1 MAKDTTISFF
11 ICQKYT
17 LFLNHHPFCA
27 SKKHK
32 FQLFMKRILLFTVA
46 VITALTIQA
55 QHKITGKVVD
65 KQSGETLPG
74 VTVKLLKTDSTMVKG
89 VLTDEDGHF
98 DVTTEDG
105 RYIVQLTSV
114 GYESYTKRVTVSG
127 KDNAMGTI
135 SLKADAIMLDEAVV
149 TAQAAK
155 VTLRKDTFVYNAN
168 AFRTPEG
175 STIEELV
182 KRLPG
187 AQIDDQGKITINGK
201 EVKKIKLDGKEFMT
215 GDTQTALKNLPTD
228 IVNQIKA
235 YDEKSDLTRISGI
248 EDGNEE
254 TVLDFGVKPGMNRGL
269 MGNADLAAG
278 TKDRYAGRIMGGKF
292 DEKMTAIVMLNANN
306 TNDMGFPGGGG
317 GFRGGM
323 GRQGLTA
330 NKMAGVNINY
340 EPNQNFKWDGS
351 IRWNHSDGDA
361 LSRQS
366 TQNFYSRG
374 NSYSNS
380 LNQNYSRGNR
390 WNGQMRIEWQI
401 DPLTNI
407 LFRPTFSYNG
417 NDQLSSGT
425 SASFKSD
432 PYQYVDDPL
441 GVGSIARMLAIS
453 DTIVVNSGLNSSIN
467 YTTSTSL
474 NGTLQLNRRLSS
486 LGRNVTLVLGGSYGE
501 NKGNQF
507 QTDLSHF
514 YQLKDALG
522 NDSILRTNRYNLTPT
537 KNWNYNARLTYSE
550 PLLPRTY
557 LQFSYEFQY
566 RYQKS
571 DRSTYDFAGYDFD
584 DITAGYR
591 GWDNYL
597 MRLTNPLE
605 DYRSESLSRFSE
617 YKNYIH
623 TAEVMLRIVRD
634 SYNFNIGVQ
643 MIPQTSKFVQ
653 RYLGVETDT
662 TRTVFNITPTA
673 DFRWKISDVSQ
684 LRINYRG
691 QTGQPSMS
699 DLLDI
704 TDDSNPMNITKGNPG
719 LKPSFTNNFRLQ
731 YNNYFTSHQ
740 QSVMANL
747 NFRMT
752 SNSISNKVSYDDNTG
767 VRTTRPENINGNW
780 STQGFL
786 VYNASIDSAG
796 YFNINTFTNLSYENK
811 VGFVD
816 MKTYNTNGTLKSTSK
831 TFGLSERIGLSYRDQ
846 WIEIEPN
853 GSFNYNRSRNSVKKD
868 ADLDTWTFSYGLSAN
883 VTMPW
888 GTRLASDISMN
899 SRRGFSD
906 ASLNTNELIWN
917 AQISQSFLRGNALTV
932 SLQFYDILNR
942 QSNLTRTINEMMRSD
957 TEYNSIHQYAM
968 LHVIYRLNI
977 FGGRQGGRGR
987 GGFGGFGGGMP
998 MPPGGFGGGRPGG
1011 GGGFGGGRPR
1021 F

>member
-1 MAKDTTISFF
+1 MKKVQLLLMA
-11 ICQKYT
+11 
-17 LFLNHHPFCA
+17 
-27 SKKHK
+27 
-32 FQLFMKRILLFTVA
+32 LL
-46 VITALTIQA
+46 IALSVNA
-55 QHKITGKVVD
+55 QRAITGQVID
-65 KQSGETLPG
+65 KESSETVPMA
-74 VTVKLLKTDSTMVKG
+74 TVKLLKTDSTMVSG
-89 VLTDEDGHF
+89 ILSDDEGNF
-98 DVTTEDG
+98 KIEAPANG
-105 RYIVQLTSV
+105 QYILQITSV
-114 GYESYTKRVTVSG
+114 GYKDYTQRVQVKDG
-127 KDNAMGTI
+127 KDMPLGTI
-135 SLKADAIMLDEAVV
+135 KLKADAIALGEAVV

-155 VTLRKDTFVYNAN
+155 VTLRADTFVYNAS

-182 KRLPG
+182 RRLPG

-201 EVKKIKLDGKEFMT
+201 EVKKIKIDGKEFMT

-235 YDEKSDLTRISGI
+235 YDEKSDLSRISGI

-269 MGNADLAAG
+269 MSNIDVAAG
-278 TKDRYAGRIMGGKF
+278 TEHRYASRIMGGKF
-292 DEKMTAIVMLNANN
+292 DEKMTAIVMFNANN

-330 NKMAGVNINY
+330 NKMVGININY
-340 EPNQNFKWDGS
+340 EPNKDFKWDGS

-361 LSRQS
+361 ATRQS
-366 TQNFYSRG
+366 SQNFYTTVGSF
-374 NSYSNS
+374 SNS

-390 WNGQMRIEWQI
+390 WNGQMRIEWQA
-401 DPLTNI
+401 DSMTNI
-407 LFRPTFSYNG
+407 MFRPTFSYNG
-417 NDQLSSGT
+417 NDQTSDGN
-425 SASFKSD
+425 SASFSVD
-432 PYQYVDDPL
+432 PYLYVDDPL
-441 GVGSIARMLAIS
+441 SPENLAYMLS
-453 DTIVVNSGLNSSIN
+453 VNDTSVVNSRNNSSIN

-474 NGTLQLNRRLSS
+474 GGTLQLNRRLSS
-486 LGRNVTLVLGGSYGE
+486 MGRNITLVLGANYSE

-507 QTDLSHF
+507 QTNLSHL
-514 YQLKDALG
+514 YQIKDVLG
-522 NDSILRTNRYNLTPT
+522 NDSILQTNRYNLTPT
-537 KNWNYNARLTYSE
+537 KNWNYNIRLTYSE
-550 PLLPRTY
+550 PIMPRTY

-571 DRSTYDFAGYDFD
+571 DRSTYDLDTYDFSG
-584 DITAGYR
+584 ITTSYR

-597 MRLTNPLE
+597 SRLTSPLD
-605 DYRSESLSRFSE
+605 DYLSVPLSRFSE

-634 SYNFNIGVQ
+634 NYNFNVGVQ

-653 RYLGVETDT
+653 RYQGVETDT

-704 TDDSNPMNITKGNPG
+704 TDNSDPMNITKGNPG

-731 YNNYFTSHQ
+731 YNNYFPSHQ
-740 QSVMANL
+740 QSLMANL

-752 SNSISNKVSYDDNTG
+752 SNSIANMITYDPKTG
-767 VRTTRPENINGNW
+767 GRTSRPENINGNW
-780 STQGFL
+780 SAQGFF

-796 YFNINTFTNLSYENK
+796 YFNINTFTNLSYNNS
-811 VGFVD
+811 VGYANLNRSAD
-816 MKTYNTNGTLKSTSK
+816 ATKSTTK
-831 TFGLSERIGLSYRDQ
+831 TFGLMERIGLSYRDE
-846 WIEIEPN
+846 WFEIEPN
-853 GSFNYNRSRNSVKKD
+853 GSFNYNRSRNSIQET
-868 ADLDTWTFSYGLSAN
+868 ANLDTWTFSYGLSAN

-888 GTRLASDISMN
+888 GTRIASDIGMN

-906 ASLNTNELIWN
+906 ESMNTNELIWN
-917 AQISQSFLRGNALTV
+917 AQISQSFLRGNALTL

-942 QSNLTRTINEMMRSD
+942 QSNFTRTINEMMRSD
-957 TEYNSIHQYAM
+957 TEYNSVHQYAM
-968 LHVIYRLNI
+968 LRVIYRLNI
-977 FGGRQGGRGR
+977 FGGQGGGFGFGGGGRPGGRGQ
-987 GGFGGFGGGMP
+987 GGGFGGGRP
-998 MPPGGFGGGRPGG
+998 GGGFGGGRPGG
-1011 GGGFGGGRPR
+1011 GGGFGGPGR

>member
-1 MAKDTTISFF
+1 
-11 ICQKYT
+11 
-17 LFLNHHPFCA
+17 
-27 SKKHK
+27 
-32 FQLFMKRILLFTVA
+32 MKRFLLFTLLA
-46 VITALTIQA
+46 IATLTIHA

-65 KQSGETLPG
+65 NQTGEPLIA
-74 VTVKLLKTDSTMVKG
+74 VTVKLLKSDSTMLKG
-89 VLTDEDGHF
+89 VLTDDDGKF
-98 DVTTEDG
+98 SVESVNG
-105 RYIVQLTSV
+105 RYIVQITSV
-114 GYESYTKRVTVSG
+114 GYKNYTKRINVSD
-127 KDNAMGTI
+127 KDVAMGTI
-135 SLKADAIMLDEAVV
+135 GIKADAITLEETVV

-155 VTLRKDTFVYNAN
+155 VTLKKDTFIYNAS

-201 EVKKIKLDGKEFMT
+201 EVKKIKIDGKEFMT

-330 NKMAGVNINY
+330 NKMVGVNLNY

-361 LSRQS
+361 TTRQAS
-366 TQNFYSRG
+366 QNFFTTAGSF
-374 NSYSNS
+374 SNS
-380 LNQNYSRGNR
+380 LSQNYSRGNR
-390 WNGQMRIEWQI
+390 WNGQMRIEWQAN
-401 DPLTNI
+401 PMTNI
-407 LFRPTFSYNG
+407 MFRPTFSYNG
-417 NDQLSSGT
+417 NDQISSSN
-425 SASFKSD
+425 SASFSVD
-432 PYQYVDDPL
+432 PYLYVNDPL
-441 GVGSIARMLAIS
+441 SPESISRMLVLN
-453 DTIVVNSGLNSSIN
+453 DTSVVNSRRNSSIN

-474 NGTLQLNRRLSS
+474 GGTLQLNRRLSS
-486 LGRNVTLVLGGSYGE
+486 MGRNITLVLGTNYSE

-507 QTDLSHF
+507 QTSQTHL
-514 YQLKDALG
+514 YQIG
-522 NDSILRTNRYNLTPT
+522 DSIQRTNRYSLTPT
-537 KNWNYNARLTYSE
+537 KNWNYNIRLTYSE

-571 DRSTYDFAGYDFD
+571 DRSTFNLDMYNFD
-584 DITAGYR
+584 NVTADYR
-591 GWDNYL
+591 EWDNYL
-597 MRLTNPLE
+597 SLLNKPLE
-605 DYRSESLSRFSE
+605 NYLSVPLSRYSE

-634 SYNFNIGVQ
+634 NYNFNVGVQ
-643 MIPQTSKFVQ
+643 MIPQSSKFVQ
-653 RYLGVETDT
+653 RYQGVETDT

-704 TDDSNPMNITKGNPG
+704 TDDSDPMNITKGNPG
-719 LKPSFTNNFRLQ
+719 LKPSFTNNFRLM

-740 QSVMANL
+740 QSVMANI
-747 NFRMT
+747 NFRTT
-752 SNSISNKVSYDDNTG
+752 SNSIANMVTYDPKTG
-767 VRTTRPENINGNW
+767 GRTSKPENINGNW
-780 STQGFL
+780 SAQGFF
-786 VYNASIDSAG
+786 VYNASIDSTG
-796 YFNINTFTNLSYENK
+796 YFNINTFTNLSYNNS
-811 VGFVD
+811 VGYANLNRS
-816 MKTYNTNGTLKSTSK
+816 TEATKSTTK
-831 TFGLSERIGLSYRDQ
+831 TFGLSERLGLSYRDQ
-846 WIEIEPN
+846 WFEIEPN
-853 GSFNYNRSRNSVKKD
+853 GSFNYNRSRNSIQEN
-868 ADLDTWTFSYGLSAN
+868 ANLDTWTYSYGLSAN
-883 VTMPW
+883 VTLPW

-906 ASLNTNELIWN
+906 ESMNTNELIWN

-942 QSNLTRTINEMMRSD
+942 QSNLTRTINEIMRSD

-968 LHVIYRLNI
+968 LHVIYRFNA

-987 GGFGGFGGGMP
+987 GGFGGGMP
-998 MPPGGFGGGRPGG
+998 MPGGGGFGGGRPGG
-1011 GGGFGGGRPR
+1011 GGFGGGGFGGGQRR

>member
-1 MAKDTTISFF
+1 
-11 ICQKYT
+11 
-17 LFLNHHPFCA
+17 
-27 SKKHK
+27 
-32 FQLFMKRILLFTVA
+32 MKRILLMIVS

-55 QHKITGKVVD
+55 QHKVTGTVVD
-65 KQSGETLPG
+65 NQSGETVPMA
-74 VTVKLLKTDSTMVKG
+74 TVKLLKTDSTMVKG
-89 VLTDEDGHF
+89 VLSDEDGNF
-98 DVTTEDG
+98 NLEAPSNGT
-105 RYIVQLTSV
+105 YIVQITSV
-114 GYESYTKRVTVSG
+114 GYKPYTKRVSVSG
-127 KDNAMGTI
+127 KDVAMGSVGVKT
-135 SLKADAIMLDEAVV
+135 DAIILEETVV

-155 VTLRKDTFVYNAN
+155 VTLRADTFVYNAS

-182 KRLPG
+182 RRLPG

-201 EVKKIKLDGKEFMT
+201 EAKKIKIDGKEFMT

-235 YDEKSDLTRISGI
+235 YDEKSDLARISGI

-278 TKDRYAGRIMGGKF
+278 TKHRYASRIMGGKF
-292 DEKMTAIVMLNANN
+292 DDKMTAIAMLNANN

-330 NKMAGVNINY
+330 NKMVGININY
-340 EPNQNFKWDGS
+340 EPNKDFKWDGS

-361 LSRQS
+361 ATRQS
-366 TQNFYSRG
+366 SQNFYTTVGSF
-374 NSYSNS
+374 SNS
-380 LNQNYSRGNR
+380 LSQNYSRGNR
-390 WNGQMRIEWQI
+390 WNGQMRIEWQA
-401 DPLTNI
+401 DSVTNI
-407 LFRPTFSYNG
+407 MFRPTFSYNG
-417 NDQLSSGT
+417 NDQTSTSN
-425 SASFKSD
+425 SASFSVD
-432 PYQYVDDPL
+432 PYLYVDDPL
-441 GVGSIARMLAIS
+441 SAESLARMLAVN
-453 DTIVVNSGLNSSIN
+453 DTSVVNNRINSSIN

-474 NGTLQLNRRLSS
+474 GGTLQLNRRLSS
-486 LGRNVTLVLGGSYGE
+486 MGRNVTLVLGGNYSE

-507 QTDLSHF
+507 QSNLSHL
-514 YQLKDALG
+514 YQIKNMLG
-522 NDSILRTNRYNLTPT
+522 GDSILQTNRYNLTPT
-537 KNWNYNARLTYSE
+537 KNWNYNIRLTYSE
-550 PLLPRTY
+550 PILPRTY

-571 DRSTYDFAGYDFD
+571 DRSTYDLDEYDFTN
-584 DITAGYR
+584 ISAGYR
-591 GWDNYL
+591 GWDAYL
-597 MRLTNPLE
+597 SHLTNPLS
-605 DYRSESLSRFSE
+605 DYLSVPLSRFSE

-623 TAEVMLRIVRD
+623 TAEVMLRIVRND
-634 SYNFNIGVQ
+634 YNFNIGVQ
-643 MIPQTSKFVQ
+643 MVPQSSKFSQ
-653 RYLGVETDT
+653 RYLGVTTDT

-704 TDDSNPMNITKGNPG
+704 TDNSDPMNITKGNPG
-719 LKPSFTNNFRLQ
+719 LKPSFTNNFRLM

-752 SNSISNKVSYDDNTG
+752 SNSIANMVTYDPKTG
-767 VRTTRPENINGNW
+767 GKISRPENINGNW
-780 STQGFL
+780 SAQGFF
-786 VYNASIDSAG
+786 VYNASIDSTG
-796 YFNINTFTNLSYENK
+796 YFNVNTFTNLSYNNS
-811 VGFVD
+811 VGYANLNRGADV
-816 MKTYNTNGTLKSTSK
+816 TKSTTK

-846 WIEIEPN
+846 WLEIEPN
-853 GSFNYNRSRNSVKKD
+853 GSFNYNRSRNSIQD
-868 ADLDTWTFSYGLSAN
+868 NANLDTWTFSYGLSAN

-906 ASLNTNELIWN
+906 ASMNTNELIWN

-932 SLQFYDILNR
+932 SLQFYDLLNR

-957 TEYNSIHQYAM
+957 TEYNSVHQYAM

-977 FGGRQGGRGR
+977 FGGRQGNRGR
-987 GGFGGFGGGMP
+987 GGFGGPGGMP
-998 MPPGGFGGGRPGG
+998 
-1011 GGGFGGGRPR
+1011 GGGFGGGRPAGGGGGR
-1021 F
+1021 GGGFGGGGMFRPM

>member
-1 MAKDTTISFF
+1 
-11 ICQKYT
+11 
-17 LFLNHHPFCA
+17 
-27 SKKHK
+27 
-32 FQLFMKRILLFTVA
+32 MKRFLLFTLLA
-46 VITALTIQA
+46 IATLTIHA

-65 KQSGETLPG
+65 NQTGESLIA
-74 VTVKLLKTDSTMVKG
+74 VTVKLLKSDSTMLKG
-89 VLTDEDGHF
+89 VLTDDDGKF
-98 DVTTEDG
+98 SVESGNG
-105 RYIVQLTSV
+105 RYIVQITSV
-114 GYESYTKRVTVSG
+114 GYKNYTKHISVSD
-127 KDNAMGTI
+127 KDVAMGTI
-135 SLKADAIMLDEAVV
+135 SIKADAITLEETVV

-155 VTLRKDTFVYNAN
+155 VTLKKDTFIYNAS

-201 EVKKIKLDGKEFMT
+201 EVKKIKIDGKEFMT

-269 MGNADLAAG
+269 MSNADLAAG
-278 TKDRYAGRIMGGKF
+278 TKHRYAGRLMGGKF

-330 NKMAGVNINY
+330 NKMIGVNLNY
-340 EPNQNFKWDGS
+340 EPNKDFKWDGS

-361 LSRQS
+361 TSRQS
-366 TQNFYSRG
+366 SQNFFTTAGSF
-374 NSYSNS
+374 SNS
-380 LNQNYSRGNR
+380 LSQNYSRGNR
-390 WNGQMRIEWQI
+390 WNGQMRIEWQAN
-401 DPLTNI
+401 PMTNI
-407 LFRPTFSYNG
+407 MFRPTFSYNG
-417 NDQLSSGT
+417 NDQISASN
-425 SASFKSD
+425 SASFSVD
-432 PYQYVDDPL
+432 PYLYVNDPL
-441 GVGSIARMLAIS
+441 SPESISRMLAVN
-453 DTIVVNSGLNSSIN
+453 DTSVVNNRINSSIN

-474 NGTLQLNRRLSS
+474 GGTLQLNRRLSS
-486 LGRNVTLVLGGSYGE
+486 MGRNITLVLGANYSE

-507 QTDLSHF
+507 QTSLTHL
-514 YQLKDALG
+514 YQIG
-522 NDSILRTNRYNLTPT
+522 DSIQRTNRYSLTPT
-537 KNWNYNARLTYSE
+537 KNWNYNVRLTYSE

-571 DRSTYDFAGYDFD
+571 DRSTFNLDMYNFD
-584 DITAGYR
+584 NVTADYR
-591 GWDNYL
+591 EWDNYL
-597 MRLTNPLE
+597 SLLTRPLE
-605 DYRSESLSRFSE
+605 NYLSVPLSRYSE

-634 SYNFNIGVQ
+634 NYNFNVGVQ
-643 MIPQTSKFVQ
+643 MIPQSSKFVQ
-653 RYLGVETDT
+653 RYQGVETDT

-704 TDDSNPMNITKGNPG
+704 TDDSDPMNITKGNPG
-719 LKPSFTNNFRLQ
+719 LKPSFTNNFRLM

-740 QSVMANL
+740 QSVMANI
-747 NFRMT
+747 NFRTT
-752 SNSISNKVSYDDNTG
+752 SNSIANMVTYDPKTG
-767 VRTTRPENINGNW
+767 GRTSKPENINGNW
-780 STQGFL
+780 SAQGFF
-786 VYNASIDSAG
+786 VYNASIDSTG
-796 YFNINTFTNLSYENK
+796 YFNINTFTNLSYNNS
-811 VGFVD
+811 VGYANLNRS
-816 MKTYNTNGTLKSTSK
+816 TEATKSTTK
-831 TFGLSERIGLSYRDQ
+831 TFGLSERLGLSYRDQ
-846 WIEIEPN
+846 WFEIEPN
-853 GSFNYNRSRNSVKKD
+853 GSFNYNRSRNSIQEN
-868 ADLDTWTFSYGLSAN
+868 ANLDTWTYSYGLSAN
-883 VTMPW
+883 VTLPW

-906 ASLNTNELIWN
+906 ESMNTNELIWN

-942 QSNLTRTINEMMRSD
+942 QSNLTRTINEIMRSD

-968 LHVIYRLNI
+968 LHVIYRFNA

-987 GGFGGFGGGMP
+987 GGFGGGMP
-998 MPPGGFGGGRPGG
+998 MPGGGFGGGRPGG
-1011 GGGFGGGRPR
+1011 GRPGGGGFGGGGFGGGQRR

>member
-1 MAKDTTISFF
+1 
-11 ICQKYT
+11 
-17 LFLNHHPFCA
+17 
-27 SKKHK
+27 
-32 FQLFMKRILLFTVA
+32 MKRFLLFTLLA
-46 VITALTIQA
+46 IATLTIHA

-65 KQSGETLPG
+65 NQTGEPLIA
-74 VTVKLLKTDSTMVKG
+74 VTVKLLKSDSTMLKG
-89 VLTDEDGHF
+89 VLTDDDGKF
-98 DVTTEDG
+98 SVESVNG
-105 RYIVQLTSV
+105 RYIVQITSV
-114 GYESYTKRVTVSG
+114 GYKNYTKRINVSD
-127 KDNAMGTI
+127 KDVAMGTI
-135 SLKADAIMLDEAVV
+135 GIKADAITLEETVV

-155 VTLRKDTFVYNAN
+155 VTLKKDTFIYNAS

-201 EVKKIKLDGKEFMT
+201 EVKKIKIDGKEFMT

-330 NKMAGVNINY
+330 NKMVGVNLNY

-361 LSRQS
+361 TTRQAS
-366 TQNFYSRG
+366 QNFFTTAGSF
-374 NSYSNS
+374 SNS
-380 LNQNYSRGNR
+380 LSQNYSRGNR
-390 WNGQMRIEWQI
+390 WNGQMRIEWQAN
-401 DPLTNI
+401 PMTNI
-407 LFRPTFSYNG
+407 MFRPTFSYNG
-417 NDQLSSGT
+417 NDQISSSN
-425 SASFKSD
+425 SASFSVD
-432 PYQYVDDPL
+432 PYLYVNDPL
-441 GVGSIARMLAIS
+441 SPESISRMLVLN
-453 DTIVVNSGLNSSIN
+453 DTSVVNSRRNSSIN

-474 NGTLQLNRRLSS
+474 GGTLQLNRRLSS
-486 LGRNVTLVLGGSYGE
+486 MGRNITLVLGTNYSE

-507 QTDLSHF
+507 QTSQTHL
-514 YQLKDALG
+514 YQIG
-522 NDSILRTNRYNLTPT
+522 DSIQRTNRYSLTPT
-537 KNWNYNARLTYSE
+537 KNWNYNVRLTYSE

-571 DRSTYDFAGYDFD
+571 DRSTFNLDMYNFD
-584 DITAGYR
+584 NVTADYR
-591 GWDNYL
+591 EWDNYL
-597 MRLTNPLE
+597 SLLNKPLE
-605 DYRSESLSRFSE
+605 NYLSVPLSRYSE

-634 SYNFNIGVQ
+634 NYNFNVGVQ
-643 MIPQTSKFVQ
+643 MIPQSSKFVQ
-653 RYLGVETDT
+653 RYQGVETDT

-704 TDDSNPMNITKGNPG
+704 TDDSDPMNITKGNPG
-719 LKPSFTNNFRLQ
+719 LKPSFTNNFRLM

-740 QSVMANL
+740 QSVMANI
-747 NFRMT
+747 NFRTT
-752 SNSISNKVSYDDNTG
+752 SNSIANMVTYDPKTG
-767 VRTTRPENINGNW
+767 GRTSKPENINGNW
-780 STQGFL
+780 SAQGFF
-786 VYNASIDSAG
+786 VYNASIDSTG
-796 YFNINTFTNLSYENK
+796 YFNINTFTNLSYNNS
-811 VGFVD
+811 VGYANLNRS
-816 MKTYNTNGTLKSTSK
+816 TEATKSTTK
-831 TFGLSERIGLSYRDQ
+831 TFGLSERLGLSYRDQ
-846 WIEIEPN
+846 WFEIEPN
-853 GSFNYNRSRNSVKKD
+853 GSFNYNRSRNSIQEN
-868 ADLDTWTFSYGLSAN
+868 ANLDTWTYSYGLSAN
-883 VTMPW
+883 VTLPW

-906 ASLNTNELIWN
+906 ESMNTNELIWN

-942 QSNLTRTINEMMRSD
+942 QSNLTRTINEIMRSD

-968 LHVIYRLNI
+968 LHVIYRFNA

-987 GGFGGFGGGMP
+987 GGFGGGMP
-998 MPPGGFGGGRPGG
+998 MPGGGGFGGGRPGG
-1011 GGGFGGGRPR
+1011 GGFGGGGFGGGQRR

>member
-1 MAKDTTISFF
+1 MIA
-11 ICQKYT
+11 
-17 LFLNHHPFCA
+17 A
-27 SKKHK
+27 VV
-32 FQLFMKRILLFTVA
+32 TV
-46 VITALTIQA
+46 LTIQA
-55 QHKITGKVVD
+55 QHKITGTVVD
-65 KQSGETLPG
+65 NQSGETVPMA
-74 VTVKLLKTDSTMVKG
+74 TVKLLKTDSTMVKG
-89 VLTDEDGHF
+89 VLSDEDGLF
-98 DVTTEDG
+98 SLEAPSNGT
-105 RYIVQLTSV
+105 YIVQITSV
-114 GYESYTKRVTVSG
+114 GYKPYTKRVSVSG
-127 KDNAMGTI
+127 KDVAMGSVGVKT
-135 SLKADAIMLDEAVV
+135 DAIILEETVV

-155 VTLRKDTFVYNAN
+155 VTLRADTFVYNAS

-182 KRLPG
+182 RRLPG

-201 EVKKIKLDGKEFMT
+201 EVKKIKIDGKEFMT

-235 YDEKSDLTRISGI
+235 YDEKSDLSRISGI

-269 MGNADLAAG
+269 MGNADLAVG

-292 DEKMTAIVMLNANN
+292 DSKMTAIVMLNANN

-340 EPNQNFKWDGS
+340 EPNKNFKWDGS

-361 LSRQS
+361 TSRQS
-366 TQNFYSRG
+366 TQNFYTTAGSF
-374 NSYSNS
+374 SNS
-380 LNQNYSRGNR
+380 LSQNYSRADR
-390 WNGQMRIEWQI
+390 LNGQMRIEWQA
-401 DPLTNI
+401 DSMTNI
-407 LFRPTFSYNG
+407 MFRPSFSYNG
-417 NDQLSSGT
+417 NDQRNTSS
-425 SASFKSD
+425 SASFSVD
-432 PYQYVDDPL
+432 PYLYVDDPL
-441 GVGSIARMLAIS
+441 SIESISRLLAIN
-453 DTIVVNSGLNSSIN
+453 DTSVVNSRINSSIN
-467 YTTSTSL
+467 YTTSTNI

-486 LGRNVTLVLGGSYGE
+486 LGRNITLVLGGSYGE

-507 QTDLSHF
+507 QTNLSHL
-514 YQLKDALG
+514 YQIKNVLG
-522 NDSILRTNRYNLTPT
+522 NDSVLMTNRYNLTPT
-537 KNWNYNARLTYSE
+537 KNWNYNVRLTYSE
-550 PLLPRTY
+550 PILPKTY

-566 RYQKS
+566 KYQKS
-571 DRSTYDFAGYDFD
+571 DRSTYDLVDYDFS
-584 DITAGYR
+584 DISAGYR
-591 GWDNYL
+591 GWDTYL
-597 MRLTNPLE
+597 SRLTRPL
-605 DYRSESLSRFSE
+605 DTYLSEPLSRFSE

-623 TAEVMLRIVRD
+623 TAEVMLRIVRTN
-634 SYNFNIGVQ
+634 YNFNIGVQ
-643 MIPQTSKFVQ
+643 MIPQSSKFVQ
-653 RYLGVETDT
+653 RYQGVSTDT
-662 TRTVFNITPTA
+662 TRTVFNFTPTA

-704 TDDSNPMNITKGNPG
+704 TDDSDPMNISKGNPG

-731 YNNYFTSHQ
+731 YNNYFQSHQ

-752 SNSISNKVSYDDNTG
+752 SNSISNMVTYDPKTG
-767 VRTTRPENINGNW
+767 GRLSRPENINGNW
-780 STQGFL
+780 STQGFFI
-786 VYNASIDSAG
+786 YNASIDSTG
-796 YFNINTFTNLSYENK
+796 YFNVNTFTNLSYNNS
-811 VGFVD
+811 VG
-816 MKTYNTNGTLKSTSK
+816 YANLNRSAEASKSTTK

-846 WIEIEPN
+846 WFEIEPN
-853 GSFNYNRSRNSVKKD
+853 GSFNYNRSRNSVQQT
-868 ADLDTWTFSYGLSAN
+868 ANLDTWTFSYGLSAN

-906 ASLNTNELIWN
+906 ASMNTNELIWN

-957 TEYNSIHQYAM
+957 TEYNSVHQYAM

-977 FGGRQGGRGR
+977 FGGRQGGRGGR
-987 GGFGGFGGGMP
+987 GGFGGGMP
-998 MPPGGFGGGRPGG
+998 GGPGGMPGGGFGGGRG
-1011 GGGFGGGRPR
+1011 GGGFGGGGFRPM
-1021 F
+1021 

>member
-1 MAKDTTISFF
+1 
-11 ICQKYT
+11 
-17 LFLNHHPFCA
+17 
-27 SKKHK
+27 
-32 FQLFMKRILLFTVA
+32 MKRFLLFTLLA
-46 VITALTIQA
+46 IATLTIHA

-65 KQSGETLPG
+65 NQTGEPLIA
-74 VTVKLLKTDSTMVKG
+74 VTVKLLKSDSTMLKG
-89 VLTDEDGHF
+89 VLTDDDGKF
-98 DVTTEDG
+98 SVESVNG
-105 RYIVQLTSV
+105 RYIVQITSV
-114 GYESYTKRVTVSG
+114 GYKNYTKRINVSD
-127 KDNAMGTI
+127 KDVAMGTI
-135 SLKADAIMLDEAVV
+135 GIKADAITLEETVV

-155 VTLRKDTFVYNAN
+155 VTLKKDTFIYNAS

-201 EVKKIKLDGKEFMT
+201 EVKKIKIDGKEFMT

-330 NKMAGVNINY
+330 NKMVGVNLNY

-361 LSRQS
+361 TTRQAS
-366 TQNFYSRG
+366 QNFFTTAGSF
-374 NSYSNS
+374 SNS
-380 LNQNYSRGNR
+380 LSQNYSRGNR
-390 WNGQMRIEWQI
+390 WNGQMRIEWQAN
-401 DPLTNI
+401 PMTNI
-407 LFRPTFSYNG
+407 MFRPTFSYNG
-417 NDQLSSGT
+417 NDQISSSN
-425 SASFKSD
+425 SASFSVD
-432 PYQYVDDPL
+432 PYLYVNDPL
-441 GVGSIARMLAIS
+441 SPESISRMLVLN
-453 DTIVVNSGLNSSIN
+453 DTSVVNSRRNSSIN

-474 NGTLQLNRRLSS
+474 GGTLQLNRRLSS
-486 LGRNVTLVLGGSYGE
+486 MGRNITLVLGTNYSE

-507 QTDLSHF
+507 QTNQTHL
-514 YQLKDALG
+514 YQIG
-522 NDSILRTNRYNLTPT
+522 DSIQRTNRYSLTPT
-537 KNWNYNARLTYSE
+537 KNWNYNVRLTYSE

-571 DRSTYDFAGYDFD
+571 DRSTFNLDMYNFD
-584 DITAGYR
+584 NITADYR
-591 GWDNYL
+591 EWDNYL
-597 MRLTNPLE
+597 SLLNKPLE
-605 DYRSESLSRFSE
+605 NYLSVPLSRYSE

-634 SYNFNIGVQ
+634 NYNFNVGVQ
-643 MIPQTSKFVQ
+643 MIPQSSKFVQ
-653 RYLGVETDT
+653 RYQGVETDT

-704 TDDSNPMNITKGNPG
+704 TDDSDPMNITKGNPG
-719 LKPSFTNNFRLQ
+719 LKPSFTNNFRLM

-740 QSVMANL
+740 QSVMANI
-747 NFRMT
+747 NFRTT
-752 SNSISNKVSYDDNTG
+752 SNSIANMVTYDPKTG
-767 VRTTRPENINGNW
+767 GRTSKPENINGNW
-780 STQGFL
+780 SAQGFF
-786 VYNASIDSAG
+786 VYNASIDSTG
-796 YFNINTFTNLSYENK
+796 YFNINTFTNLSYNNS
-811 VGFVD
+811 VGYANLNRS
-816 MKTYNTNGTLKSTSK
+816 TEATKSTTK
-831 TFGLSERIGLSYRDQ
+831 TFGLSERLGLSYRDQ
-846 WIEIEPN
+846 WFEIEPN
-853 GSFNYNRSRNSVKKD
+853 GSFNYNRSRNSIQEN
-868 ADLDTWTFSYGLSAN
+868 ANLDTWTYSYGLSAN
-883 VTMPW
+883 VTLPW

-906 ASLNTNELIWN
+906 ESMNTNELIWN

-942 QSNLTRTINEMMRSD
+942 QSNLTRTINEIMRSD

-968 LHVIYRLNI
+968 LHVIYRFNA

-987 GGFGGFGGGMP
+987 GGFGGGMPGGMP
-998 MPPGGFGGGRPGG
+998 GGGFGGGRPGG
-1011 GGGFGGGRPR
+1011 GGFGGGGFGGGQRR

>member
-1 MAKDTTISFF
+1 
-11 ICQKYT
+11 
-17 LFLNHHPFCA
+17 
-27 SKKHK
+27 
-32 FQLFMKRILLFTVA
+32 MKRFLLFTLLA
-46 VITALTIQA
+46 IATLTIHA

-65 KQSGETLPG
+65 NQTGEPLIA
-74 VTVKLLKTDSTMVKG
+74 VTVKLLKSDSTMLKG
-89 VLTDEDGHF
+89 VLTDDDGNF
-98 DVTTEDG
+98 SVESLNG
-105 RYIVQLTSV
+105 RYIVQITSV
-114 GYESYTKRVTVSG
+114 GYKNYTKRINISD
-127 KDNAMGTI
+127 KDVAMGTI
-135 SLKADAIMLDEAVV
+135 GIKADAITLEETVV

-155 VTLRKDTFVYNAN
+155 VTLKKDTFIYNAS

-201 EVKKIKLDGKEFMT
+201 EVKKIKIDGKEFMT

-278 TKDRYAGRIMGGKF
+278 TKRRYAGRIMGGKF

-330 NKMAGVNINY
+330 NKMIGVNLNY

-351 IRWNHSDGDA
+351 IRWNHRDGDA
-361 LSRQS
+361 TTRQS
-366 TQNFYSRG
+366 SQNFYTTAGSF
-374 NSYSNS
+374 SNS
-380 LNQNYSRGNR
+380 LSQNYSRGNR
-390 WNGQMRIEWQI
+390 WNGQMRIEWQA
-401 DPLTNI
+401 DSMTNI
-407 LFRPTFSYNG
+407 MFRPTFSYNG
-417 NDQLSSGT
+417 NDQISSSN
-425 SASFKSD
+425 SASFSVD
-432 PYQYVDDPL
+432 PYLYVDDPL
-441 GVGSIARMLAIS
+441 SPESISRMLAVN
-453 DTIVVNSGLNSSIN
+453 DTSVVNNRINSSIN

-474 NGTLQLNRRLSS
+474 GGTLQLNRRLSS
-486 LGRNVTLVLGGSYGE
+486 MGRNVTLVLGANYSE

-507 QTDLSHF
+507 QTNLSHL
-514 YQLKDALG
+514 YQIKNVLG
-522 NDSILRTNRYNLTPT
+522 GDSILQTNRYSLTPT
-537 KNWNYNARLTYSE
+537 KNWNYNVRLTYSE

-571 DRSTYDFAGYDFD
+571 DRSTYVYDDYDFGNVTVD
-584 DITAGYR
+584 YR
-591 GWDNYL
+591 GWDSYL
-597 MRLTNPLE
+597 KQLTDPLSKT
-605 DYRSESLSRFSE
+605 YWSEPLSRFSE

-623 TAEVMLRIVRD
+623 TAEVMLRIVRNN
-634 SYNFNIGVQ
+634 YNFNIGVQ
-643 MIPQTSKFVQ
+643 MIPQSSKFVQ
-653 RYLGVETDT
+653 RYQGVETDT

-704 TDDSNPMNITKGNPG
+704 TDNSDPMNITKGNPG
-719 LKPSFTNNFRLQ
+719 LKPSFTNNFRLM

-740 QSVMANL
+740 QSVMANV
-747 NFRMT
+747 NF
-752 SNSISNKVSYDDNTG
+752 
-767 VRTTRPENINGNW
+767 RTTRNSIANMVTYDPKTGGRTSKPENINGNW
-780 STQGFL
+780 SAQGFF
-786 VYNASIDSAG
+786 VYNASIDSTG
-796 YFNINTFTNLSYENK
+796 YFNVNTFTNLSYNNS
-811 VGFVD
+811 VGYANLNRSIEA
-816 MKTYNTNGTLKSTSK
+816 TKSTTK
-831 TFGLSERIGLSYRDQ
+831 TFGLSERLGLSYRDQ
-846 WIEIEPN
+846 WFEIEPN
-853 GSFNYNRSRNSVKKD
+853 GSFNYNRSRNSIQEN
-868 ADLDTWTFSYGLSAN
+868 ANLDTWTYSYGLSAN
-883 VTMPW
+883 VTLPW

-899 SRRGFSD
+899 SRRGFNDESM
-906 ASLNTNELIWN
+906 NTNELIWN

-968 LHVIYRLNI
+968 LHVIYRFNA

-987 GGFGGFGGGMP
+987 GGFGGGMP
-998 MPPGGFGGGRPGG
+998 MPGGGFGGGRPGG
-1011 GGGFGGGRPR
+1011 GRPGGGGFGGGQRR

>member
-1 MAKDTTISFF
+1 
-11 ICQKYT
+11 
-17 LFLNHHPFCA
+17 
-27 SKKHK
+27 
-32 FQLFMKRILLFTVA
+32 MKRFLLFTLLA
-46 VITALTIQA
+46 IATLTIHA

-65 KQSGETLPG
+65 NQTGESLIA
-74 VTVKLLKTDSTMVKG
+74 VTVKLLKSDSTMLKG
-89 VLTDEDGHF
+89 VLTDDDGKF
-98 DVTTEDG
+98 SVESGNG
-105 RYIVQLTSV
+105 RYIVQITSV
-114 GYESYTKRVTVSG
+114 GYKNYTKHISVSD
-127 KDNAMGTI
+127 KDVAMGTI
-135 SLKADAIMLDEAVV
+135 SIKADAITLEETVV

-155 VTLRKDTFVYNAN
+155 VTLKKDTFIYNAS

-201 EVKKIKLDGKEFMT
+201 EVKKIKIDGKEFMT

-269 MGNADLAAG
+269 MSNADLAAG
-278 TKDRYAGRIMGGKF
+278 TKHRYAGRLMGGKF

-330 NKMAGVNINY
+330 NKMIGVNLNY
-340 EPNQNFKWDGS
+340 EPNKDFKWDGS

-361 LSRQS
+361 TSRQA
-366 TQNFYSRG
+366 TQNFYSTTF
-374 NSYSNS
+374 SNS

-390 WNGQMRIEWQI
+390 WNGQMRIEWQAN
-401 DPLTNI
+401 PLTNI
-407 LFRPTFSYNG
+407 MFRPSFSYNG
-417 NDQLSSGT
+417 NDQLSAGN
-425 SASFKSD
+425 SASFSIN

-441 GVGSIARMLAIS
+441 GLDGISRLLAVS
-453 DTIVVNSGLNSSIN
+453 DTSVINNRRNSGIN

-486 LGRNVTLVLGGSYGE
+486 LGRNITLVIGGSYGE

-507 QTDLSHF
+507 QTSLTHF
-514 YQLKDALG
+514 YRLKNVLG
-522 NDSILRTNRYNLTPT
+522 EDSIQRTNRYSLTPT
-537 KNWNYNARLTYSE
+537 KNWNYNVRLTYSE

-571 DRSTYDFAGYDFD
+571 DRSTFVLDMYDFD
-584 DITAGYR
+584 NITGDYR
-591 GWDNYL
+591 EWDNYL
-597 MRLTNPLE
+597 SLLNRPLE
-605 DYRSESLSRFSE
+605 DYRSVPLSRYSE

-623 TAEVMLRIVRD
+623 TAEVMLRIVRNN
-634 SYNFNIGVQ
+634 YNFNIGVQ
-643 MIPQTSKFVQ
+643 MIPQSSKFIQ
-653 RYLGVETDT
+653 RYQGIETDT

-719 LKPSFTNNFRLQ
+719 LKPSFTNNFRLT

-740 QSVMANL
+740 QSVMANI

-752 SNSISNKVSYDDNTG
+752 SNAITNMVTYNPQTDGKIS
-767 VRTTRPENINGNW
+767 RPENINGNW
-780 STQGFL
+780 STQGFF
-786 VYNASIDSAG
+786 VYNTSIDSTG

-811 VGFVD
+811 VGYVYQNQ
-816 MKTYNTNGTLKSTSK
+816 THNTLKSKTK
-831 TFGLSERIGLSYRDQ
+831 TFGFSERIGLSYRDQ

-853 GSFNYNRSRNSVKKD
+853 GSLNYTRSRNSLQENVN
-868 ADLDTWTFSYGLSAN
+868 LDTWVYSYGLSAN
-883 VTMPW
+883 VTLPW

-899 SRRGFSD
+899 SRRGFD
-906 ASLNTNELIWN
+906 DETLNTNELIWN

-942 QSNLTRTINEMMRSD
+942 QSNLTRTINEIMRSD

-968 LHVIYRLNI
+968 LHVIYRFNA

-987 GGFGGFGGGMP
+987 GGFGGGMP
-998 MPPGGFGGGRPGG
+998 MPGGGFGGGRPGG
-1011 GGGFGGGRPR
+1011 GRPGGGGFGGGGFGGGQRR